1 MGKCNGRI
9 QSMRWLTCGQHFQL
23 SSLGQSISCD
33 HLSDYCST
41 REVMIKMNNW
51 LLAKLVTRLCLDWIS
66 GHLGDKREEISKF
79 CNQLE

>member
-1 MGKCNGRI
+1 MYALVNVL
-9 QSMRWLTCGQHFQL
+9 STFQL
-23 SSLGQSISCD
+23 STLAQPISCD

-79 CNQLE
+79 CTNLNSGRLSL

>member
-1 MGKCNGRI
+1 MYALVNVL
-9 QSMRWLTCGQHFQL
+9 STFQL
-23 SSLGQSISCD
+23 STLAQPISCD